1 MSSVLAGALA
11 AFTASV
17 LYNLGLAIQALDARA
32 LPADHAL
39 RPSLLRRL
47 AKRRRWLVGTGLT
60 LVGWLVQIVAL
71 MLAPLTLVQPM
82 LAAGLL
88 PLLLIG
94 SRVLHEPIGR
104 RELIGVGAIIAGV
117 VVLALTAPGRT
128 VGQATGI
135 QLAVSLTAIGAL
147 AALPYLR
154 TGRKVGSGTLVM
166 ASAGMAY
173 SFSSFTTKLASDALT
188 LHAWVVCVLWAAA
201 TAIGGGIGLLSEMS
215 ALQRVPATR
224 VAPVIFVIEMVV
236 PVTLA
241 IVLAGESLRGTPLGG
256 ALVIAALAVVAGGAV
271 VLSSST
277 AVAALVGPEESI
289 AETGTSVTPSPRNP
303 DNN

>member
-1 MSSVLAGALA
+1 MA

-39 RPSLLRRL
+39 RPSLLQRL

-104 RELIGVGAIIAGV
+104 RELIGVGAIIGGV
-117 VVLALTAPGRT
+117 VVLALTAPSRT
-128 VGQATGI
+128 VGHATGA
-135 QLAVSLTAIGAL
+135 QLTISLTVIGAL
-147 AALPYLR
+147 AVLPYLR
-154 TGRKVGSGTLVM
+154 TGRNVGSGTLVM

-188 LHAWVVCVLWAAA
+188 LHAWVVCVLWTAA

-241 IVLAGESLRGTPLGG
+241 IVLAGENLRGTPLGG
-256 ALVIAALAVVAGGAV
+256 ALVIAALAVVAAGAV

-289 AETGTSVTPSPRNP
+289 AETGTSVTPSPRSP